1 MKQIQNIQKIG
12 KHKTTHNLI
21 LHLILPIESINS
33 KLLSMIIKFKENLS
47 YKKIMQSNK
56 LKLNY

>member
-12 KHKTTHNLI
+12 KHKTAHNLI

-33 KLLSMIIKFKENLS
+33 KLLSTIIKFKENLS

-56 LKLNY
+56 LRLNY